1 MTTPRIRTDLQ
12 ATPLEDQGIKY
23 YDVSDP
29 RSGARMRM
37 YDFEWLIAERMDG
50 ARRFD
55 EVASWAKERLGLSPS
70 ADDLAE
76 FARRLREL
84 GFFELG
90 EPVVAK
96 PAAAKVEEPTIEE
109 DDEEL
114 TPLPDPMPAGRELSP
129 PPIAKE
135 AAKDEIIA
143 VSPTTPVMPA
153 VKPPE
158 PAPTAAQ
165 PAPRRAEADL
175 TTSTGK
181 LDTPPPRKSG
191 SGSLFF
197 VLLVLIGAGGA
208 VVYMQ
213 YFRPQS
219 AHVTVMLA
227 TPREVVELYDGAG
240 AVKKAEAQTLSFGE
254 DGKVTDVV
262 AKGTEAKAGMPLAT
276 LDAYAQVEKS
286 LADLKDRERFYEK
299 QLAKAQLKNDP
310 AELKLAEA
318 KVAEKKKLTAELEAR
333 ALKLRLVAPASG
345 TVTDVL
351 VTAGADAKAGQPAV
365 KLGSSQLTA
374 DFNVPAASAPK
385 VGEPVT
391 LQPAG
396 GGTTLI
402 AGHVARVAGGAIT
415 VELSEGAAKPG
426 DSLRLVRTKEENVVP
441 VPAAAVVERGGDQVV
456 FVLSDGEARMRRVT
470 VVDRSNPSQ
479 VLISSGLATGDS
491 VITSSAAT
499 LSDGQKATTP

>member
-1 MTTPRIRTDLQ
+1 M
-12 ATPLEDQGIKY
+12 
-23 YDVSDP
+23 SDP

-55 EVASWAKERLGLSPS
+55 EVASWAKERLGLGPS

-76 FARRLREL
+76 FARKLREL

-90 EPVVAK
+90 EPIAAK
-96 PAAAKVEEPTIEE
+96 PAAAAKSDEPIIEE
-109 DDEEL
+109 DDDEL
-114 TPLPDPMPAGRELSP
+114 TPLPDPMPASRELSP

-143 VSPTTPVMPA
+143 VSATMPVMTA
-153 VKPPE
+153 VKPE
-158 PAPTAAQ
+158 PAPA
-165 PAPRRAEADL
+165 PAPSATKPAAPAAPRTIEVDP

-181 LDTPPPRKSG
+181 MDTPPPPKKSG

-219 AHVTVMLA
+219 AHVTVTLA
-227 TPREVVELYDGAG
+227 TPREVVELYDGA
-240 AVKKAEAQTLSFGE
+240 APVKKAEAQTLSFGE
-254 DGKVTDVV
+254 DGKVTEVV

-276 LDAYAQVEKS
+276 LDAYPQVEKS

-318 KVAEKKKLTAELEAR
+318 KVAEKKKLSAELEAR
-333 ALKLRLVAPASG
+333 ALKLRLIAPASG

-351 VTAGADAKAGQPAV
+351 VSAGGDAKAGQPAV

-374 DFNVPAASAPK
+374 DFTVPAAGAPK
-385 VGEPVT
+385 VGEAVM
-391 LQPAG
+391 LKPAG
-396 GGTTLI
+396 GGATI
-402 AGHVARVAGGAIT
+402 VSGRVARVTGGVVT
-415 VELSEGAAKPG
+415 VELNEGAAKPG
-426 DSLRLVRTKEENVVP
+426 DSLRLVRSKQENVVP

-456 FVLSDGEARMRRVT
+456 FVLSDGEARMRKVT

-491 VITSSAAT
+491 VITSGADA